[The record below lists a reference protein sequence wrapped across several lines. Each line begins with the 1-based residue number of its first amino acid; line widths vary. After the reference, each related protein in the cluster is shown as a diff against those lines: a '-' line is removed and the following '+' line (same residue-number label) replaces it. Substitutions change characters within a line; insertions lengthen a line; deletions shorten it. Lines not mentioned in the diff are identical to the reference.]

1 MRGKLQEP
9 PIYEGRPALSPPNFT
24 ALLRFASFL
33 YVSSLIFASLWI
45 KVSVFLFLYLLN
57 IDCADFGSSLENF
70 IDTINSFRLM
80 PEAVMLTYDSHDRF
94 SSRSLPSLRPPPLPP
109 QNVPRS
115 GHFGGRR
122 SVILPVWNIHP
133 LPFMNIR
140 GVIIPLALLRCPLS
154 GWAAGTRHLSC
165 QREARIIRK
174 VVDSWSSRG
183 HCWRP

>member
-94 SSRSLPSLRPPPLPP
+94 SSRSLPSHRPPPPSPECPSFRTFWRPSL
-109 QNVPRS
+109 
-115 GHFGGRR
+115 GHFAG
-122 SVILPVWNIHP
+122 LEYPPVAVHEHPRGYYPACAAP
-133 LPFMNIR
+133 LPFVGVGGGHEASVMSAR
-140 GVIIPLALLRCPLS
+140 GTHNPQ
-154 GWAAGTRHLSC
+154 SC
-165 QREARIIRK
+165 
-174 VVDSWSSRG
+174 G
-183 HCWRP
+183 